1 MSENNIRK
9 ISQDMDAYRKAI
21 ENAEAALAEAEREL
35 TIALAECED
44 REHGET
50 AAALDAQPAA
60 ENAEAM
66 EAYEAQLA
74 EENAAVMEAY
84 EAQLAEENA
93 AAMEAYEAQLAE
105 ENAEVMEAY
114 EAQLAEENAEAME
127 AYEAQ
132 LAEENAEAMASYSDD
147 DGITE
152 EYVARGEGCIID
164 DDGNWVSVDDD
175 RLDAYPEYWK
185 D

>member
-1 MSENNIRK
+1 MMSENNIRK

-60 ENAEAM
+60 ENAD
-66 EAYEAQLA
+66 
-74 EENAAVMEAY
+74 
-84 EAQLAEENA
+84 
-93 AAMEAYEAQLAE
+93 
-105 ENAEVMEAY
+105 
-114 EAQLAEENAEAME
+114 AME

>member
-1 MSENNIRK
+1 MMSENNIRK

-74 EENAAVMEAY
+74 EENA
-84 EAQLAEENA
+84 
-93 AAMEAYEAQLAE
+93 
-105 ENAEVMEAY
+105 
-114 EAQLAEENAEAME
+114 
-127 AYEAQ
+127 
-132 LAEENAEAMASYSDD
+132 EAMASYSDD

>member
-74 EENAAVMEAY
+74 EENAAA
-84 EAQLAEENA
+84 
-93 AAMEAYEAQLAE
+93 
-105 ENAEVMEAY
+105 MEAY